1 MSTEDCQPPDR
12 SESSPPSD
20 QLPAIEDAYASEESA
35 DQDVGEDDLKL
46 LDPTSRALEKD
57 AAPAGD
63 TAESAPGSGGAVSAA
78 AAEKDDT
85 SDTEAVATEPP
96 TKDATAEPELPD
108 WENEKSAHK
117 IIVELKRVE
126 SEVRRLL
133 EGRDGRRKRKLA
145 GTRRWREL
153 EDDLIA
159 WRHTRRIDELTIR
172 SLHELITRRHYLF
185 QRLRFVASTRPTS
198 NS

>member
-1 MSTEDCQPPDR
+1 MSTENCQPADR

-20 QLPAIEDAYASEESA
+20 ELPAIEDAYAVEEFA
-35 DQDVGEDDLKL
+35 DQDVGEDDLEL
-46 LDPTSRALEKD
+46 LDPTSRALETDASQAGD
-57 AAPAGD
+57 AA
-63 TAESAPGSGGAVSAA
+63 ESGSGGAVSAA

-85 SDTEAVATEPP
+85 SDTEAVDTEPQ
-96 TKDATAEPELPD
+96 TKDATSEHKLPD

-126 SEVRRLL
+126 SEVRLLL

-145 GTRRWREL
+145 GTRRWLEL
-153 EDDLIA
+153 EEDLIA

-172 SLHELITRRHYLF
+172 SLQELITRRHYLF

-198 NS
+198 NT

>member
-1 MSTEDCQPPDR
+1 MSTENCQPVDR

-20 QLPAIEDAYASEESA
+20 ELPAIEDAYAAEESA
-35 DQDVGEDDLKL
+35 DQDVGEDDLEL
-46 LDPTSRALEKD
+46 LDPTSRALETDASQAGD
-57 AAPAGD
+57 AA
-63 TAESAPGSGGAVSAA
+63 ESGSGGAVSAA

-85 SDTEAVATEPP
+85 SDTEAVDTEPQ
-96 TKDATAEPELPD
+96 TKDATSEHKLPD

-126 SEVRRLL
+126 SEVRLLL

-145 GTRRWREL
+145 GTRRWLEL
-153 EDDLIA
+153 EEDLIA

-172 SLHELITRRHYLF
+172 SLNELITRRHYLF

-198 NS
+198 NT

>member
-1 MSTEDCQPPDR
+1 MSTENCQPADR

-20 QLPAIEDAYASEESA
+20 ELPAIEDAYAVEEFA
-35 DQDVGEDDLKL
+35 DQDVGEDDLEL
-46 LDPTSRALEKD
+46 LDPTSRALETD
-57 AAPAGD
+57 ASQAGD
-63 TAESAPGSGGAVSAA
+63 ATESGSGGAVSAA

-85 SDTEAVATEPP
+85 SDTEAVDTEPQ
-96 TKDATAEPELPD
+96 TKDATSEHKLPD

-145 GTRRWREL
+145 GTRRWLEL
-153 EDDLIA
+153 EEDLIA

-172 SLHELITRRHYLF
+172 SLNELITRRHYLF
-185 QRLRFVASTRPTS
+185 QRLRFVASTHPTS
-198 NS
+198 NT